1 MSVLKIF
8 VSAALLSFALSA
20 RARPACEDINVND
33 PSVPECPT
41 SGSTLLP
48 ETYPLMAAVV
58 SDSDGGSEWVR
69 SYVMNVL
76 KAQSKNPPQ
85 FILPVSDETY
95 SSVVAAIKKQAPNAA
110 TAQKWLS
117 SLTQVPGDR
126 YNWQQDYFESFF
138 DKKTGKPVVR
148 KVQGYD
154 RDGNS
159 FLNLSTGLQKN
170 CNITTDGILPTPGEG
185 DNGIRPGY
193 YGGNIEALG
202 DFCVLGDDH
211 FEGHEW
217 DDYHKQF
224 CGSDKNVIKAPTSF
238 LMVGHADEMFK
249 TVPVPGKKAPCNIA
263 VAVASP
269 RKAVDLMRANPS
281 EKTFDFMGSLKG
293 HDLTDRMR
301 STSYAR
307 ACHMINGDVQQI
319 DTRDNGAVSLFYSLL
334 NKMAYAGTII
344 GGTTDED
351 ALRCANI
358 KNGDFVRAFEQDS
371 ELNQFNKIVQSQMD
385 SFIAD
390 VKAKFKERNHCEPQI
405 IELPYLF
412 QGSVVKENGKV
423 TIEEGTGLSIFP
435 NPSNGEVVGSTMI
448 LPDPANS
455 TFRKYIS
462 SEYQKLGLKTS
473 YVDTQFAHSL
483 YGNLHC
489 SSHALR
495 YCRPKR

>member
-1 MSVLKIF
+1 MLIF
-8 VSAALLSFALSA
+8 KTFISIMLLSFSLSA
-20 RARPACEDINVND
+20 WARPACEDINVND

-58 SDSDGGSEWVR
+58 SDSEGGATWVR

-76 KAQSKNPPQ
+76 KAQTKNPPQ

-95 SSVVAAIKKQAPNAA
+95 STLVSEIKKQAPNTA

-138 DKKTGKPVVR
+138 DNKTGKPVVR
-148 KVQGYD
+148 KVQGYG

-170 CNITTDGILPTPGEG
+170 CNITTDAILPTPGEG
-185 DNGIRPGY
+185 DNGIRTGY

-211 FEGHEW
+211 FEGNEW

-224 CGSDKNVIKAPTSF
+224 CGNDKNVIKAPTKF

-249 TVPVPGKKAPCNIA
+249 TLPLPNKKAPCNIA

-269 RKAVDLMRANPS
+269 RKALELMKSNAN
-281 EKTFDFMGSLKG
+281 ENTFDFIG
-293 HDLTDRMR
+293 HLNAQDLADRMR

-307 ACHMINGDVQQI
+307 VCHTINGDLQQI
-319 DTRDNGAVSLFYSLL
+319 DVKDNSAISFIYSLM
-334 NKMAYAGTII
+334 NRTAQAGTVI
-344 GGTTDED
+344 GTTTNED
-351 ALRCANI
+351 AAHCAAI
-358 KNGDFVRAFEQDS
+358 KNGDFVKQFEKDT
-371 ELNQFNKIVQSQMD
+371 ELSQFNKDVQSQMD
-385 SFIAD
+385 AFVTD
-390 VKAKFKERNHCEPQI
+390 VKTKYKERHQCEPQI

-423 TIEEGTGLSIFP
+423 VAEEATGLSIFP
-435 NPSNGEVVGSTMI
+435 NPSNSEAVGSTML
-448 LPDPANS
+448 LPDPVNP
-455 TFRKYIS
+455 TFRKYLS
-462 SEYQKLGLKTS
+462 SEYQKLGLKTF
-473 YVDTQFAHSL
+473 YIDTQFAHAR

-495 YCRPKR
+495 YCRPKK